1 MLTFLFVTCRWDV
14 SLKHN
19 ERTLSTIKKCAQL
32 PSSKPLSERLGV
44 KDVPLLN
51 LELHDVVV
59 DVLHLMLRVMD
70 VLIRN
75 LVYKM
80 AELDLATRRQRG
92 NREHMDHFVS
102 VVRSQGIHVSMIEVS
117 GFIIKFFCLGVSF
130 SVWEARDCTGR
141 VQKGIYD
148 WTSLGGTDLLKLLHQ
163 LPPLFSTFL
172 PTSIVHPVTQL
183 WQVLHDKI
191 SVNNYAFNCGTW
203 R

>member
-32 PSSKPLSERLGV
+32 PSSKPLAERLGV

-80 AELDLATRRQRG
+80 AELDLAARQRG

-102 VVRSQGIHVSMIEVS
+102 VVRSQGIHVSMIEVHVIEVS
-117 GFIIKFFCLGVSF
+117 GFIIKFLFRCVIFCLGSEGLY
-130 SVWEARDCTGR
+130 WTGPER
-141 VQKGIYD
+141 H
-148 WTSLGGTDLLKLLHQ
+148 L
-163 LPPLFSTFL
+163 
-172 PTSIVHPVTQL
+172 
-183 WQVLHDKI
+183 
-191 SVNNYAFNCGTW
+191 
-203 R
+203 